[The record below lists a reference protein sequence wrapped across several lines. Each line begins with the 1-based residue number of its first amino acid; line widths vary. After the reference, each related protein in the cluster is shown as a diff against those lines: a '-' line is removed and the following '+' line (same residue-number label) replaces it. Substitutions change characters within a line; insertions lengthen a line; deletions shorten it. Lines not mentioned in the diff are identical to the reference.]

1 MGGINKAHSPGR
13 VPHVPPDFLWSLVA
27 LANFMRLSLLK
38 AAHAVMEWSR
48 VQEIRVAWAYMG
60 RKRWGAAP
68 SIVPTLRANG
78 SWPEREPWYM
88 EYFDSPACA
97 MHLKTVPETFS
108 AAAVC
113 CKNYFEQARCMV
125 KQAGKR
131 GRPPTPDQPG
141 KMDIRTVAQLANVSI
156 ATVSRTINRVST
168 VNPKMAKRV
177 WEAIEKLDYFP
188 NTQARALVSG
198 RSRLLGLIVSEI
210 TNPFFPELIQ
220 GFEDIAVEHGYEI
233 LISSTN
239 YDPRRMS
246 LCIRRMLERRA
257 EGVAVMTFGVE
268 KPLLEQLAERKVPLV
283 FVDVGPERPGISL
296 LRVDYRHGIQ
306 QGVQHLAVMGHRD
319 IAFISG
325 PKRLH
330 SAQSRLAAFTSSLE
344 ECGIAPN
351 PAWLVEGDHT
361 MEGGIEA
368 MDGLLKSRHLPT
380 AVMCSNDMTAIGVL
394 HKLYRAGLRV
404 PDDLSVIG
412 FDDIR
417 IAKVTIP
424 PLTTIQMSCF
434 ELARAAVTALRAL
447 VEEGGE
453 PKRSY
458 KINTHLVVR
467 ESTGLPKGT
476 LRDLRKAQKSGK
488 RH

>member
-1 MGGINKAHSPGR
+1 MAKRAEKKA
-13 VPHVPPDFLWSLVA
+13 
-27 LANFMRLSLLK
+27 K
-38 AAHAVMEWSR
+38 A
-48 VQEIRVAWAYMG
+48 
-60 RKRWGAAP
+60 
-68 SIVPTLRANG
+68 PTA
-78 SWPEREPWYM
+78 ET
-88 EYFDSPACA
+88 PA
-97 MHLKTVPETFS
+97 
-108 AAAVC
+108 
-113 CKNYFEQARCMV
+113 
-125 KQAGKR
+125 
-131 GRPPTPDQPG
+131 

-188 NTQARALVSG
+188 NTQARSLVSG

-268 KPLLEQLAERKVPLV
+268 RPLLEQLAERKVPLV
-283 FVDVGPERPGISL
+283 FVDIGPERPGISL
-296 LRVDYRHGIQ
+296 LRVDYHHGIR
-306 QGVQHLAVMGHRD
+306 QGVQHLAALGHRE

-325 PKRLH
+325 PRRLH
-330 SAQSRLAAFTSSLE
+330 SAQSRLAAFSRSLE
-344 ECGIAPN
+344 ECGIAAD
-351 PAWLVEGDHT
+351 PARIVEGDHT

-368 MDGLLKSRHLPT
+368 MGSLLKSRHRPT

-412 FDDIR
+412 FDDIQ
-417 IAKVTIP
+417 IAQVTIP

-434 ELARAAVTALRAL
+434 ELARAAVTALRAH

-453 PKRSY
+453 PKRNY
-458 KINTHLVVR
+458 KIPTHLVVR
-467 ESTGLPKGT
+467 ESTGFPPGT
-476 LRDLRKAQKSGK
+476 MLHLRKGGAGAKRTSAAARTAKSASDPAVSREAGSK
-488 RH
+488 